1 MMNTTMLILRSRVK
15 SMQGNEVM
23 KKVIVLGGY
32 GNFGKRIVE
41 NLSSI
46 KGITILIAGRNI
58 SKSSALVEELKATS
72 HARLE
77 PLVIDVFAKN
87 FKELLSEI
95 SPYLVIHT
103 SGPFQG
109 QDYRVPKA
117 CVECGAYYIDLADD
131 RRFVCDIGELDQQAK
146 DKGVLIV
153 SGASSVPG
161 LSSAV
166 VERYQN
172 QFSVIESID
181 LAIAPGNKAQR
192 GLATV
197 EAILSYTGHPLNVF
211 REGRWQDVYG
221 WMDSKVNDFGG
232 FVGKRHLA
240 NVDVPDL
247 ELFPNRY
254 GVTQQVSF
262 QAGLELPILHL
273 TMVGMAYLSK
283 IGLVKNWA
291 PLSKAIV
298 GTSNIFL
305 PFGSD
310 KGAMEVLV
318 RGKGNDGYAKEVKWT
333 LYAPK
338 GHGPYIPTLST
349 IILARKLLNNDRNGL
364 HSHESRNN
372 AGAMP
377 CAGLFELSEF
387 NTYFDALD
395 IHFEEKIISK
405 GEARET

>member
-1 MMNTTMLILRSRVK
+1 
-15 SMQGNEVM
+15 M

-41 NLSSI
+41 NLTNI
-46 KGITILIAGRNI
+46 EGISILIAGRDLG
-58 SKSSALVEELKATS
+58 KSSALVKSLASKSVAE
-72 HARLE
+72 LE
-77 PLVIDVFAKN
+77 PLVIDILADD
-87 FKELLSEI
+87 FKERLATL

-103 SGPFQG
+103 GGPFQG
-109 QDYRVPKA
+109 QDYRVPKT
-117 CVECGAYYIDLADD
+117 CIECGAHYIDLADD
-131 RRFVCDIGELDQQAK
+131 RRFVCDISELDKQAK

-166 VERYQN
+166 IERYQN
-172 QFSVIESID
+172 QFSTIESIN
-181 LAIAPGNKAQR
+181 LAIAPGNKAER

-211 REGRWQDVYG
+211 KDGHWQDVYG

-232 FVGKRHLA
+232 FVGKRYLA

-247 ELFPNRY
+247 ELFPSRY

-262 QAGLELPILHL
+262 QAGLELPLLHK

-291 PLSKAIV
+291 LLSKAIV
-298 GTSNIFL
+298 SASNIFL

-310 KGAMEVLV
+310 KGAMEVLIC
-318 RGKGNDGYAKEVKWT
+318 GKSNDGNAKKIKWT

-338 GHGPYIPTLST
+338 GNGPYIPTLST
-349 IILARKLLNNDRNGL
+349 IILARKLL
-364 HSHESRNN
+364 SRDKQS
-372 AGAMP
+372 AQQETGAKA
-377 CAGLFELSEF
+377 CAGMFELSEF
-387 NTYFDALD
+387 DTYFDALG
-395 IHFEEKIISK
+395 IHYEEQFLVEEMNEK
-405 GEARET
+405 R

>member
-1 MMNTTMLILRSRVK
+1 MNGR
-15 SMQGNEVM
+15 M
-23 KKVIVLGGY
+23 KNIVVLGGY

-41 NLSSI
+41 NLAGI
-46 KGITILIAGRNI
+46 EGITIFIAGRSL
-58 SKSSALVEELKATS
+58 SKSSALVENLKDSALAS
-72 HARLE
+72 VE
-77 PLVIDVFAKN
+77 PLVVDIFADD
-87 FKELLSEI
+87 FKARLSAI

-117 CVECGAYYIDLADD
+117 CIECGAHYIDLADD
-131 RRFVCDIGELDQQAK
+131 RRFVCDIGVLDQQAK
-146 DKGVLIV
+146 DKNVLIV

-166 VERYQN
+166 VEHYQD
-172 QFSVIESID
+172 QFSVLESID
-181 LAIAPGNKAQR
+181 LSIAPGNKAER

-197 EAILSYTGHPLNVF
+197 KAILSYTGHPLNVF
-211 REGRWQDVYG
+211 KGGRWQDVYG
-221 WMDSKVNDFGG
+221 WMDSKVNDFSG

-247 ELFPNRY
+247 ELFPGRY

-283 IGLVKNWA
+283 VGLVKSWA

-298 GTSNIFL
+298 GTSNVFL

-310 KGAMEVLV
+310 KGAMEVLIK
-318 RGKGNDGYAKEVKWT
+318 GKNIDGNAKEVKWV

-338 GHGPYIPTLST
+338 GNGPYIPTLST
-349 IILARKLLNNDRNGL
+349 IILARKLLNIDG
-364 HSHESRNN
+364 HSSQQET
-372 AGAMP
+372 GAMP
-377 CAGLFELSEF
+377 CVGLIELNEFKNDFE
-387 NTYFDALD
+387 ALD
-395 IHFEEKIISK
+395 IHFEEKVISK
-405 GEARET
+405 GEARDT

>member
-1 MMNTTMLILRSRVK
+1 
-15 SMQGNEVM
+15 M
-23 KKVIVLGGY
+23 KKVVVLGGY

-41 NLSSI
+41 NLTSI
-46 KGITILIAGRNI
+46 EDITVIIAGRNL
-58 SKSSALVEELKATS
+58 SKSSALVANLENTS
-72 HARLE
+72 AAKLE
-77 PLVIDVFAKN
+77 PLVIDIFADD
-87 FKELLSEI
+87 FKEQLAIL

-109 QDYRVPKA
+109 QDYRVPTA
-117 CVECGAYYIDLADD
+117 CIECGAHYIDLADD
-131 RRFVCDIGELDQQAK
+131 RRFVCDIAELDNEAK

-172 QFSVIESID
+172 QFSTIESIN
-181 LAIAPGNKAQR
+181 LAIAPGNKAER

-211 REGRWQDVYG
+211 KEGRWQDVYG

-247 ELFPNRY
+247 ELFPSRF

-262 QAGLELPILHL
+262 QAGLELSLLHK

-291 PLSKAIV
+291 PLSKTIV
-298 GTSNIFL
+298 STSNVFL

-310 KGAMEVLV
+310 KGAMEVLIS
-318 RGKGNDGYAKEVKWT
+318 GKGNDCNAKKIKWT

-338 GHGPYIPTLST
+338 GNGPYIPTLST
-349 IILARKLLNNDRNGL
+349 IIVARKLLSSDKQCSQL
-364 HSHESRNN
+364 ET
-372 AGAMP
+372 GAKP
-377 CAGLFELSEF
+377 CAGMFELSEF
-387 NTYFDALD
+387 DTYFDALD
-395 IHFEEKIISK
+395 IHYEEQLFSEVVREK
-405 GEARET
+405 G

>member
-1 MMNTTMLILRSRVK
+1 
-15 SMQGNEVM
+15 M

-41 NLSSI
+41 NLTNIEGISI
-46 KGITILIAGRNI
+46 LVAGRNL
-58 SKSSALVEELKATS
+58 SKSSTLVKSLASKSVAE
-72 HARLE
+72 LE
-77 PLVIDVFAKN
+77 PLVIDIFADD
-87 FKELLSEI
+87 FKERLASL

-103 SGPFQG
+103 GGPFQG

-117 CVECGAYYIDLADD
+117 CIECGAHYIDLADD
-131 RRFVCDIGELDQQAK
+131 RRFVCDIAELDNEAK

-166 VERYQN
+166 IERYQN
-172 QFSVIESID
+172 QFSTIDSIN
-181 LAIAPGNKAQR
+181 LVIAPGNKAER

-211 REGRWQDVYG
+211 KDGRWQDVYG
-221 WMDSKVNDFGG
+221 WMDSQVNDFGG

-247 ELFPNRY
+247 ELFPSRY

-262 QAGLELPILHL
+262 QAGLELPLLHK

-291 PLSKAIV
+291 PLSKVIV
-298 GTSNIFL
+298 STSNVFL

-318 RGKGNDGYAKEVKWT
+318 SGKDINGNAKKVKWT

-338 GHGPYIPTLST
+338 GNGPYIPTLST
-349 IILARKLLNNDRNGL
+349 IILARKLLSSGNQ
-364 HSHESRNN
+364 SPQQET
-372 AGAMP
+372 GAKP
-377 CAGLFELSEF
+377 CAGMFALNEF
-387 NTYFDALD
+387 SAYFDALD
-395 IHFEEKIISK
+395 IHYEETIE
-405 GEARET
+405 EA

>member
-1 MMNTTMLILRSRVK
+1 MI
-15 SMQGNEVM
+15 
-23 KKVIVLGGY
+23 KKIIVLGGY
-32 GNFGKRIVE
+32 GNFGKRIVK
-41 NLSSI
+41 NLASI
-46 KGITILIAGRNI
+46 NNITILIAGRNL
-58 SKSSALVEELKATS
+58 SKSSALIAELKAAS
-72 HARLE
+72 HAHLE
-77 PLVIDVFAKN
+77 PLVVDVFADDFN
-87 FKELLSEI
+87 QQLSEI

-117 CVECGAYYIDLADD
+117 CIECGAHYIDLADD
-131 RRFVCDIGELDQQAK
+131 RRFVCDISELDKKAK
-146 DKGVLIV
+146 DRGVLIV

-161 LSSAV
+161 LSSTV
-166 VERYQN
+166 VEHYQN
-172 QFSVIESID
+172 QFSVIESIN
-181 LAIAPGNKAQR
+181 LAIAPGNKAER

-197 EAILSYTGHPLNVF
+197 EAILSYTGHPFNVF
-211 REGRWQDVYG
+211 RAGRWQDVYG

-254 GVTQQVSF
+254 GVMQQVSF
-262 QAGLELPILHL
+262 QAGLELPMLHL

-298 GTSNIFL
+298 GTSNVFL

-310 KGAMEVLV
+310 KGAMEVLI
-318 RGKGNDGYAKEVKWT
+318 KGQDDDGYTKEVKWI

-338 GHGPYIPTLST
+338 GNGPYIPTLST
-349 IILARKLLNNDRNGL
+349 IILARKLLNDE
-364 HSHESRNN
+364 SDESRNN
-372 AGAMP
+372 AGAIP
-377 CAGLFELSEF
+377 CVGLFELSEF
-387 NTYFDALD
+387 KTDFDALD
-395 IHFEEKIISK
+395 IHFEEKIIYKS
-405 GEARET
+405 GLEEA

>member
-1 MMNTTMLILRSRVK
+1 
-15 SMQGNEVM
+15 M

-41 NLSSI
+41 NLTSI
-46 KGITILIAGRNI
+46 EDITVLIAGRNL
-58 SKSSALVEELKATS
+58 SKSSALIANLENTS
-72 HARLE
+72 AAKLE
-77 PLVIDVFAKN
+77 PLVIDIFADD
-87 FKELLSEI
+87 FKEQLAIL

-117 CVECGAYYIDLADD
+117 CIECGAHYIDLADD
-131 RRFVCDIGELDQQAK
+131 RRFVCDIAELDDEAK
-146 DKGVLIV
+146 NKGVLIV

-166 VERYQN
+166 IDRYQN
-172 QFSVIESID
+172 QFKTIESIN
-181 LAIAPGNKAQR
+181 LAIAPGNKAER

-197 EAILSYTGHPLNVF
+197 EAILSYTGQHLNVF
-211 REGRWQDVYG
+211 KDGRWQDVYG
-221 WMDSKVNDFGG
+221 WMDSKINDFGG

-247 ELFPNRY
+247 ELFPSRY

-262 QAGLELPILHL
+262 QAGLELPLLHK

-298 GTSNIFL
+298 STSNIFL

-310 KGAMEVLV
+310 KGAMEVLIC
-318 RGKGNDGYAKEVKWT
+318 GDSNDGKAKKIKWT

-338 GHGPYIPTLST
+338 GNGPYIPTISP
-349 IILARKLLNNDRNGL
+349 IILARKLLSSD
-364 HSHESRNN
+364 SQN
-372 AGAMP
+372 AQQETGAKP
-377 CAGLFELSEF
+377 CAGMFELSEF
-387 NTYFDALD
+387 DTYFDALG
-395 IHFEEKIISK
+395 IHYEELLFSEEISEK
-405 GEARET
+405 A

>member
-1 MMNTTMLILRSRVK
+1 
-15 SMQGNEVM
+15 M

-41 NLSSI
+41 SLAEI
-46 KGITILIAGRNI
+46 ADITLFIAGRNKD
-58 SKSSALVEELKATS
+58 KSSKLIAHLKQTASAT
-72 HARLE
+72 LE
-77 PLVIDVFAKN
+77 PLVIDIFADN
-87 FKELLSEI
+87 FTQQLSAI

-117 CVECGAYYIDLADD
+117 CIENGAHYIDLADD
-131 RRFVCDIGELDQQAK
+131 RRFVCDIAELNTQAK
-146 DKGVLIV
+146 EKGVLAV

-166 VERYQN
+166 IEHYQN
-172 QFSVIESID
+172 QFSVIESIN
-181 LAIAPGNKAQR
+181 LSIAPGNKAER

-211 REGRWQDVYG
+211 KEGRWQNVYG

-247 ELFPNRY
+247 ELFPQRY
-254 GVTQQVSF
+254 NVSQQVSF
-262 QAGLELPILHL
+262 QAGLELPLLHN
-273 TMVGMAYLSK
+273 TMVAMAYLCK

-298 GTSNIFL
+298 SASNVFL

-310 KGAMEVLV
+310 QGAMEVLIS
-318 RGKGNDGYAKEVKWT
+318 GLDNNQQAKKIKWT

-338 GHGPYIPTLST
+338 GNGPYIPTLST
-349 IILARKLLNNDRNGL
+349 IILAKKLLNTEAQSSDKSSDKSSSIQTGATACVGL
-364 HSHESRNN
+364 
-372 AGAMP
+372 
-377 CAGLFELSEF
+377 LKLSDFAEHF
-387 NTYFDALD
+387 KAFD
-395 IHFEEKIISK
+395 IHYEEVVQ
-405 GEARET
+405 A

>member
-1 MMNTTMLILRSRVK
+1 VI
-15 SMQGNEVM
+15 
-23 KKVIVLGGY
+23 KKIIVLGGY

-41 NLSSI
+41 KLAGI
-46 KGITILIAGRNI
+46 KDITILIAGRNL
-58 SKSSALVEELKATS
+58 SKSSALVDNLKTTS
-72 HARLE
+72 QASIE
-77 PLVIDVFAKN
+77 PLVVDIFAN
-87 FKELLSEI
+87 DFKEHLELI

-117 CVECGAYYIDLADD
+117 CIECGAHYIDLADD

-166 VERYQN
+166 VEHYQN
-172 QFSVIESID
+172 QFSIINSID
-181 LAIAPGNKAQR
+181 LAIAPGNKAER

-197 EAILSYTGHPLNVF
+197 VAILSYTGHPLNVF

-232 FVGKRHLA
+232 CVGKRHLA

-254 GVTQQVSF
+254 GVTEQVSF
-262 QAGLELPILHL
+262 QAGLELPVLHL

-298 GTSNIFL
+298 GTSNVFL

-310 KGAMEVLV
+310 KGAMEVLIK
-318 RGKGNDGYAKEVKWT
+318 GKSNDGNDKEVKWT

-338 GHGPYIPTLST
+338 GNGPYIPTLST
-349 IILARKLLNNDRNGL
+349 IILARKLLKNE
-364 HSHESRNN
+364 SHESHNN

-377 CAGLFELSEF
+377 CVGLFELSEF
-387 NTYFDALD
+387 KTDFEALN
-395 IHFEEKIISK
+395 IHFEEKVISK
-405 GEARET
+405 HRSEEA

>member
-1 MMNTTMLILRSRVK
+1 
-15 SMQGNEVM
+15 M
-23 KKVIVLGGY
+23 KKVVVLGGY

-41 NLSSI
+41 NLTCI
-46 KGITILIAGRNI
+46 EDITVLIAGRNL
-58 SKSSALVEELKATS
+58 SKSSALVANLGNTS
-72 HARLE
+72 AAKLE
-77 PLVIDVFAKN
+77 PLVIDIFADD
-87 FKELLSEI
+87 FKDQLAAL

-109 QDYRVPKA
+109 QDYRVPIA
-117 CVECGAYYIDLADD
+117 CIECGAHYIDLADD
-131 RRFVCDIGELDQQAK
+131 RRFVCDIAELDNEAK

-172 QFSVIESID
+172 QFSTIESIN
-181 LAIAPGNKAQR
+181 LAIAPGNKAER

-211 REGRWQDVYG
+211 KEGRWQDVYG

-232 FVGKRHLA
+232 FVGKRYLA

-247 ELFPNRY
+247 ELFPSQY

-262 QAGLELPILHL
+262 QAGLELPILHK

-298 GTSNIFL
+298 STSNVFL

-318 RGKGNDGYAKEVKWT
+318 CGKDNNGNAKKVKWT

-338 GHGPYIPTLST
+338 GNGPYIPTLST
-349 IILARKLLNNDRNGL
+349 IILARKLLSSGNQ
-364 HSHESRNN
+364 SHQQET
-372 AGAMP
+372 GAKP
-377 CAGLFELSEF
+377 CAGMFELSEF
-387 NTYFDALD
+387 DTYFDTLG
-395 IHFEEKIISK
+395 IHYEETSEK
-405 GEARET
+405 G

>member
-1 MMNTTMLILRSRVK
+1 V
-15 SMQGNEVM
+15 
-23 KKVIVLGGY
+23 KKVVVLGGY

-41 NLSSI
+41 NLTSI
-46 KGITILIAGRNI
+46 EDITVIIAGRNL
-58 SKSSALVEELKATS
+58 SKSSALVANLENTS
-72 HARLE
+72 VAKLE
-77 PLVIDVFAKN
+77 PLVIDIFADD
-87 FKELLSEI
+87 FKEQLAIL

-109 QDYRVPKA
+109 QDYRVPTA
-117 CVECGAYYIDLADD
+117 CIECGAHYIDLADD
-131 RRFVCDIGELDQQAK
+131 RRFVCDIAELDNEAK

-172 QFSVIESID
+172 QFSTIESIN
-181 LAIAPGNKAQR
+181 LAIAPGNKAER

-211 REGRWQDVYG
+211 KEGRWQDVYG

-247 ELFPNRY
+247 ELFPSRF

-262 QAGLELPILHL
+262 QAGLELSLLHK
-273 TMVGMAYLSK
+273 TMMGMAYLSK

-291 PLSKAIV
+291 PLSKTIV
-298 GTSNIFL
+298 STSNVFL

-310 KGAMEVLV
+310 KGAMEVLIS
-318 RGKGNDGYAKEVKWT
+318 GKGNDCNAKKIKWT

-338 GHGPYIPTLST
+338 GNGPYIPTLST
-349 IILARKLLNNDRNGL
+349 IILARKLLSSDKQCSQL
-364 HSHESRNN
+364 ET
-372 AGAMP
+372 GAKP
-377 CAGLFELSEF
+377 CAGMFELSEF
-387 NTYFDALD
+387 DTYFDALD
-395 IHFEEKIISK
+395 IHYEEQLFSEVVREK
-405 GEARET
+405 G

>member
-1 MMNTTMLILRSRVK
+1 
-15 SMQGNEVM
+15 M
-23 KKVIVLGGY
+23 KKVVVLGGY

-41 NLSSI
+41 NLAGI
-46 KGITILIAGRNI
+46 KGINIFIAGRNL
-58 SKSSALVEELKATS
+58 SKSSALVESLKATS
-72 HARLE
+72 TANLE
-77 PLVIDVFAKN
+77 PLVIDIFADD
-87 FKELLSEI
+87 FKEQLATIL
-95 SPYLVIHT
+95 PFLVIHT

-117 CVECGAYYIDLADD
+117 CIECGAHYIDLADD
-131 RRFVCDIGELDQQAK
+131 RRFVCDIAELDSQAK
-146 DKGVLIV
+146 ESGVLIV
-153 SGASSVPG
+153 TGASSVPG

-166 VERYQN
+166 VDSYQN
-172 QFSVIESID
+172 QFSTIESID
-181 LAIAPGNKAQR
+181 LAIAPGNKAER

-211 REGRWQDVYG
+211 KDGRWQDVYG

-254 GVTQQVSF
+254 SVSQQVSF
-262 QAGLELPILHL
+262 QAGLEIPLLHL

-298 GTSNIFL
+298 SASNVFL
-305 PFGSD
+305 PLGSD
-310 KGAMEVLV
+310 KGAMEVLIC
-318 RGKGNDGYAKEVKWT
+318 GKNNNGNTKQVKWT

-338 GHGPYIPTLST
+338 GNGPYIPTLST
-349 IILARKLLNNDRNGL
+349 IILARKLLSSSSNQTNQGTKL
-364 HSHESRNN
+364 E
-372 AGAMP
+372 AGAKP
-377 CAGLFELSEF
+377 CVGLLQLSDF
-387 NTYFDALD
+387 SASFDALELT
-395 IHFEEKIISK
+395 FEESPYR
-405 GEARET
+405 EAQEQKT

>member
-1 MMNTTMLILRSRVK
+1 
-15 SMQGNEVM
+15 M

-41 NLSSI
+41 NLA
-46 KGITILIAGRNI
+46 GIRDVTILIAGRNL
-58 SKSSALVEELKATS
+58 SKSSALVEELQATS
-72 HARLE
+72 HASLE
-77 PLVIDVFAKN
+77 PLVADIFAN
-87 FKELLSEI
+87 DFKQQLSEV

-117 CVECGAYYIDLADD
+117 CIECGAHYIDLADD
-131 RRFVCDIGELDQQAK
+131 RRFVCDIGKLDQQAK

-161 LSSAV
+161 LSSSV
-166 VERYQN
+166 VEHYQN

-181 LAIAPGNKAQR
+181 LTIAPGNKAER

-254 GVTQQVSF
+254 GVTKQVSF

-291 PLSKAIV
+291 PLSKAIA
-298 GTSNIFL
+298 GTSNVFL

-310 KGAMEVLV
+310 KGAMEVHIK
-318 RGKGNDGYAKEVKWT
+318 GKGNDGNATGVKWT
-333 LYAPK
+333 LYAPQ
-338 GHGPYIPTLST
+338 GNGPYIPTLST
-349 IILARKLLNNDRNGL
+349 IILARKLLNNE
-364 HSHESRNN
+364 SYESRNN
-372 AGAMP
+372 AGAKP
-377 CAGLFELSEF
+377 CVGLFELSEF
-387 NTYFDALD
+387 KNDFEVLD
-395 IHFEEKIISK
+395 IHFEEKVISK
-405 GEARET
+405 DRLEEA